1 MKLYHS
7 STVVI
12 EKPDVL
18 HSRDK
23 LDFGKGFYL
32 TAIHDQALR
41 YAERFTI
48 RGKDAFVNEYD
59 FDEVTIGF
67 TIKNFPAYDEE
78 WLDYVTVCRRGKQPA
93 EVYDAVSGGDANDKV
108 FNTVDLYFAGVIS
121 KEEALGRLRFEKP
134 NHQICILN
142 GEMLDKHLHFV
153 KAERIE
159 NGSK

>member
-18 HSRDK
+18 HS
-23 LDFGKGFYL
+23 
-32 TAIHDQALR
+32 
-41 YAERFTI
+41 
-48 RGKDAFVNEYD
+48 
-59 FDEVTIGF
+59 
-67 TIKNFPAYDEE
+67 
-78 WLDYVTVCRRGKQPA
+78 
-93 EVYDAVSGGDANDKV
+93 
-108 FNTVDLYFAGVIS
+108 NTVDLYFAGVIS

>member
-1 MKLYHS
+1 MKLYLA

-23 LDFGKGFYL
+23 LGFGKGFYL
-32 TAIHDQALR
+32 TAIRNQALR

-48 RGKDAFVNEYD
+48 RGKDAYVNEYD
-59 FDEVTIGF
+59 FDEVTSGYV
-67 TIKNFPAYDEE
+67 IKSFPAYDEE
-78 WLDYVTVCRRGKQPA
+78 WLDYVTVCRRGQQPV
-93 EVYDAVSGGDANDKV
+93 EVYDAVSGGVANDKV

-142 GEMLDKHLHFV
+142 GEMLDKHLHFIR
-153 KAERIE
+153 AERI
-159 NGSK
+159 

>member
-1 MKLYHS
+1 MKLYHA

-12 EKPDVL
+12 EKPDAL

-32 TAIHDQALR
+32 TAIREQALR

-48 RGKDAFVNEYD
+48 RGKDAYVNEYD
-59 FDEVTIGF
+59 LDEVTSGYV
-67 TIKNFPAYDEE
+67 IKSFPTYDEE
-78 WLDYVTVCRRGKQPA
+78 WLDYVTVCRRGQQPT
-93 EVYDAVSGGDANDKV
+93 ETYDAVSGGVANDKV

-121 KEEALGRLRFEKP
+121 KEEALGRLRFEIP

-153 KAERIE
+153 KAERI
-159 NGSK
+159 